1 MGKKLS
7 CHGRIQFQKCSMEV
21 TQLIKV
27 SKIIPCDPLTPK
39 ALLLSIQRNSIM
51 GLTATGRAVLIPGLE
66 SVRNNWR

>member
-1 MGKKLS
+1 
-7 CHGRIQFQKCSMEV
+7 MEV

-39 ALLLSIQRNSIM
+39 VLLLSIQRNSIM
-51 GLTATGRAVLIPGLE
+51 GLTAMGRAVLIPGLE